1 VAKESQSLSRDDVLK
16 RMLKTP
22 PKKHEKFANSKLSRR
37 GVAPRAT
44 SESDI
49 SDESISKRNGKAK
62 DEL

>member
-1 VAKESQSLSRDDVLK
+1 VAEESQSLSRDDVLR

-22 PKKHEKFANSKLSRR
+22 PKQHGKFANSKLSKSE
-37 GVAPRAT
+37 VAPHAT
-44 SESDI
+44 SESEI